1 MKCNFLSSLITND
14 LACQIYKMWG
24 CKWGVEFILFSCIRK
39 TTIDAKRRG
48 IAAQLKCR
56 MDNTK
61 LIKKT
66 AYIAYCSHP
75 KLTRLCVTFLVSYC
89 LINRRNGK
97 SLSALLPMHIL
108 WFCILLSKEW
118 KQVAEVVS
126 RNVCIWNKFRK
137 FSQYIRYACYIV

>member
-1 MKCNFLSSLITND
+1 M
-14 LACQIYKMWG
+14 ACQIYKMWG